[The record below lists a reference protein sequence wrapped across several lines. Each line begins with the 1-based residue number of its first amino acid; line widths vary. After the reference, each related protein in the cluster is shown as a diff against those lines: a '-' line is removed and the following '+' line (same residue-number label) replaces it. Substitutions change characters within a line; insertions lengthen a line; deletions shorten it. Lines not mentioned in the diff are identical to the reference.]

1 MTAPIVGNVHR
12 EPLENPYHIFRLLAP
27 YGFMTSGADDHLWAR
42 IAEGKRCD
50 G

>member
-12 EPLENPYHIFRLLAP
+12 ELLENPYHIFRLLAP
-27 YGFMTSGADDHLWAR
+27 YGFMTSGADDQFWSR
-42 IAEGKRCD
+42 ILEGKRHD